1 MKDMRR
7 PEKQL
12 NKSVFVL
19 VAIALVFSIVLS
31 VPTVYAEESYD
42 LTELPMRVGEYF
54 GISIFAAGLIVSALF
69 ILFPTMITGLVMKR
83 SANTAILYAILVV
96 DFVTMGFLVALA
108 WLPYW
113 IFLILCLIIAL
124 LFAGQIR
131 DMITGG

>member
-1 MKDMRR
+1 MRR